1 MLHCGQA
8 STACSQMGFAGQ
20 LPGPTQLQAHW
31 KEIWVTALTNLP
43 QVPAMNAHLS
53 VNDETDM
60 WII

>member
-1 MLHCGQA
+1 
-8 STACSQMGFAGQ
+8 MGFAGQ
-20 LPGPTQLQAHW
+20 LLGPIQLQAHW

-53 VNDETDM
+53 FKDETDM